1 MISAFLVNQVEAC
14 SQEMEVLV
22 GEEQSGDKLAGMISE
37 MTTMILM
44 TFRQLTI
51 SRAQWEF
58 LLGVTRRTLPLVQGL
73 GLGGCRGLQGEEEAL
88 DRGTTH
94 LSSSND
100 NSRKANSR
108 INSTLKVSLVNSNK
122 VVIMVVV
129 MVMVLPWDP

>member
-1 MISAFLVNQVEAC
+1 
-14 SQEMEVLV
+14 MEVLV

-37 MTTMILM
+37 MTTMTTMILM

-51 SRAQWEF
+51 LRAQWEF
-58 LLGVTRRTLPLVQGL
+58 LLGVTRRTLPLVQ

-100 NSRKANSR
+100 KSRKANSR
-108 INSTLKVSLVNSNK
+108 INGTLKVSLVNSNK

>member
-1 MISAFLVNQVEAC
+1 M
-14 SQEMEVLV
+14 

-37 MTTMILM
+37 MTTMTTMILM

-51 SRAQWEF
+51 LRAQWEF
-58 LLGVTRRTLPLVQGL
+58 LLGVTRRTLPLVQ

-108 INSTLKVSLVNSNK
+108 INGTLKVSLVNSNK

-129 MVMVLPWDP
+129 MVMVCHGIHRRGPSEQHAEQAAVVR

>member
-1 MISAFLVNQVEAC
+1 M
-14 SQEMEVLV
+14 